1 MHGKVKLS
9 KREIKEDKFTS
20 FVLTAKD
27 QLVESWQYLVIGAVV
42 VVLVIAGIVFYVS
55 NRATSQ
61 EEAAVKLSK
70 ALTDYHSN
78 NTQVAILSLGQIVA
92 EFSGEPADEATF
104 MLGKINLETMNF
116 AEARKYFEQYLDRST
131 GDNLKRSAAIAG
143 LAGCL
148 EGEAKYSEAATKYLE
163 AVAEYPAGP
172 QDEEFQLAAFR
183 NFLQGNEIEKAKV
196 RLDELKKSFKGS
208 GKVYRAEMMLAEHTA
223 SR

>member
-9 KREIKEDKFTS
+9 KRVIKEDKFTS

-27 QLVESWQYLVIGAVV
+27 QLMESWQYVVIGAVV

-61 EEAAVKLSK
+61 EEAGIKLSK

-78 NTQVAILSLGQIVA
+78 NTQVALLSLGQIVA
-92 EFSGEPADEATF
+92 DYSGEPADEATF

-116 AEARKYFEQYLDRST
+116 TEARKYFDQYLARST
-131 GDNLKRSAAIAG
+131 GDKLKRSAAIAG

-148 EGEAKYSEAATKYLE
+148 EGEAKYSEAAVKYLE
-163 AVAEYPAGP
+163 ATAEYPGGP

-183 NFLQGNEIEKAKV
+183 NYLMGNEIEKAKV
-196 RLDELKKSFKGS
+196 RLDELKKAFKGS